1 MFQTKIVE
9 FLKNSIYWSSIWP
22 WHR

>member
-9 FLKNSIYWSSIWP
+9 KIETHCAYLVTFFF
-22 WHR
+22 